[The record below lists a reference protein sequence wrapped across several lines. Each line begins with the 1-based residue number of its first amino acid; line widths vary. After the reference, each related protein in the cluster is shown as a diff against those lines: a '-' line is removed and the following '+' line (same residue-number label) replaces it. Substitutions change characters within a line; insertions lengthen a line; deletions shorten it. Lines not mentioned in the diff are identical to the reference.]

1 MNQGNFQFNPLLF
14 NMMLNQLNLLNPNS
28 GYNINNY
35 NNYDQQYKMNLMFNW
50 MKMNPFLVLL
60 YNSMLNQNNNFNNN
74 NHNNNNM
81 NYMNVSQSGLNQA
94 KVSGGGENFDLTSL
108 NDDCPSVN
116 VVFTTQKG
124 NKMNITCPFNMKIKD
139 LFVKY
144 VTRQGLGPGIIGD
157 SFFFLY
163 NGTKLN
169 HKDNR
174 TIGEIGINSGY
185 NIIVI
190 DIKDIMGS

>member
-124 NKMNITCPFNMKIKD
+124 KKMNIICPSNMKIKD
-139 LFVKY
+139 LFVQY

-163 NGTKLN
+163 NGIKLN
-169 HKDNR
+169 HKENR
-174 TIGEIGINSGY
+174 TIGELGINSGY